1 VCPEVF
7 CLSGG
12 VNAAGGRLPG
22 AQYRAAV
29 GGVCL
34 GMAEWGVRVL
44 GEGIAAS
51 CCTQLLRKHG
61 GFVAR
66 GDAGVGNRVTLP
78 AILVSQSTQKL
89 LADIFESS
97 DLFEGLPEIRKRVV
111 AWGKGEPVMLP
122 HSAVVVSEGVLLER
136 LRARMA
142 DVNKWA
148 VDRGVAGPDSTIVTA
163 RAPRDSAEQ
172 MHFGS
177 RMALVSEVELR
188 EEAEQDAC
196 WVEAV
201 EEGWLFL
208 LATGGGRGSLI
219 CVGGAVEELLAKSRL
234 VSGQVKKMCGALAE
248 FAAYPRT
255 AVDLC
260 GAGWLACG
268 SAAMTFDPLCG
279 EGAGNA
285 AREAILACAVVR
297 AIAGGGS
304 VREILAE
311 YSLRLRLGFLRHLEN
326 CREFYQRDRAG
337 AFWNSELNSIERGI
351 VWTQEKLRGAGRP
364 RFRLV
369 GYELERIAK
378 EEKI

>member
-1 VCPEVF
+1 MREPLCRRS
-7 CLSGG
+7 CHLIR
-12 VNAAGGRLPG
+12 AGGRLSDP
-22 AQYRAAV
+22 QYRAV

-34 GMAEWGVRVL
+34 GMAERGVLVL

-51 CCTQLLRKHG
+51 CCVQLLRKQR

-66 GDAGVGNRVTLP
+66 GYVGAGKRVALP
-78 AILVSQSTQKL
+78 AILISQSTQKL

-97 DLFEGLPEIRKRVV
+97 DLFEELPEIRKRVV
-111 AWGKGEPVMLP
+111 SWGGGEPMMLP
-122 HSAVVVSEGVLLER
+122 HSAVVAPEGVLLER
-136 LRARMA
+136 LRARIK
-142 DVNKWA
+142 DVNERA
-148 VDRGVAGPDSTIVTA
+148 VDARAARPDSTIVTA
-163 RAPRDSAEQ
+163 RASRDTAEK

-188 EEAEQDAC
+188 EEAAQDAC

-219 CVGGAVEELLAKSRL
+219 CVGGAVEKLLTKSRL
-234 VSGQVKKMCGALAE
+234 VRRHVKKMCGASAE
-248 FAAYPRT
+248 LAAYPRT

-297 AIAGGGS
+297 AIASGES
-304 VREILAE
+304 EQELLAE

-326 CREFYQRDRAG
+326 CREFYQRDGAG
-337 AFWNSELNSIERGI
+337 AFWNSELNSIDRGI
-351 VWTQEKLRGAGRP
+351 AWTQEKLLEAGRP

-369 GYELERIAK
+369 GFELERIAE